1 MPWTP
6 ITAAAAAVSF
16 WLTVALAAT
25 GSLLSALCILDP
37 VSEPKRDPYFFIGQW
52 FTWLATPLLW
62 GAVVASLASEWL
74 QPFDLLL
81 PASGACLPVGS
92 ASGVQPEVE
101 REEPMARSQRG
112 VRHPAAAALMNT
124 TAVLVLLMD
133 SINIISLTNHF

>member
-81 PASGACLPVGS
+81 ILLVALVSRWAAQAVCNLKWRGKSPWRVPSVVYVTRP
-92 ASGVQPEVE
+92 Q
-101 REEPMARSQRG
+101 RRS
-112 VRHPAAAALMNT
+112 
-124 TAVLVLLMD
+124 
-133 SINIISLTNHF
+133 